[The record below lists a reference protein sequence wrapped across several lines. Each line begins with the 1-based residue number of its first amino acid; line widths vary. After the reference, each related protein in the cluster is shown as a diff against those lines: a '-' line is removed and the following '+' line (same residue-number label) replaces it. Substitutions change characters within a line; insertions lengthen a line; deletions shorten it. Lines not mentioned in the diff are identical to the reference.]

1 MNLPRDPWVDVK
13 TVHGFAADLVISSL
27 QKEIRRGNTE
37 NAALLAYE
45 MVTTSP
51 ALEDYF
57 WQRIMVISVEDVGFG
72 NPMAPVVIS
81 SMVQMLDKFDRS
93 VAERKLFAVHAVRL
107 LCESEKDRS
116 SDEMINWIMQTV
128 EAGSVSLEI
137 PDYAVDMH
145 THKGK
150 EMGRGLDHFWKEG
163 ARISPEKAD
172 RDRTY
177 YDRMQALIAGGEAG

>member
-1 MNLPRDPWVDVK
+1 MK

-93 VAERKLFAVHAVRL
+93 VAERNCL
-107 LCESEKDRS
+107 LSTLCGFCVKARK
-116 SDEMINWIMQTV
+116 T
-128 EAGSVSLEI
+128 
-137 PDYAVDMH
+137 
-145 THKGK
+145 
-150 EMGRGLDHFWKEG
+150 GRAMK
-163 ARISPEKAD
+163 
-172 RDRTY
+172 
-177 YDRMQALIAGGEAG
+177 